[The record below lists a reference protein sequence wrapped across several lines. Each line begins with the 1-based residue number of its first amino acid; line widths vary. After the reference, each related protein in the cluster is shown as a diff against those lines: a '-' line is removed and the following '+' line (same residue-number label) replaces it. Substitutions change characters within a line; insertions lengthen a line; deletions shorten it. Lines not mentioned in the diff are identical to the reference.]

1 MLNLTDKITRPL
13 HEVTEGEGQS
23 RLSGRVSRYDGLLL
37 ECDGFPVS
45 VGSVCTVQTEQGG
58 HVLGE
63 VIGYNEGRNK
73 LVLYESGAPVRAGA
87 RVDLLDQGTS
97 IDAGDAFLGRVVDAL
112 GQPLDNLPVP
122 LGEDR
127 IPLNGRML
135 NPLAR
140 KLIPGVLDVGVRA
153 VNGLLSIG
161 CGQRIGI
168 IAGSGVGKSVLLGM
182 MARHTSADVVVIGLI
197 GERAR
202 EVGEMVRSVMNPEAR
217 HRISIVAVP
226 ADRSPLLRIRA
237 ARRATSLAE
246 YFRDQG
252 KNVLLI
258 MDSLTRVAH
267 AQREIGLA
275 LGEPPTSKGYP
286 ASVISMIPTLIERAG
301 MGVGEHSGSI
311 TGIYTV
317 LADGDDSNDPV
328 VDTARAILDGH
339 VVLSRSI
346 AQMGIYPAIDIP
358 ASISRVMNDVVTPQ
372 QQAAARKFKRMV
384 SLYNE
389 NRDLMLLGGYISG
402 QDSDLDEAVS
412 LWPRLVEY
420 IRQDPDDR
428 ADINQSAQLLAS
440 IVGSV

>member
-1 MLNLTDKITRPL
+1 MLNLTDQFTRPL
-13 HEVTEGEGQS
+13 HEVSEGQS

-45 VGSVCTVQTEQGG
+45 VGSVCTVQADQGD

-97 IDAGDAFLGRVVDAL
+97 VDVGEAFLGRVVDAL
-112 GQPLDNLPVP
+112 GQPLDDQPMPVAA
-122 LGEDR
+122 DCV
-127 IPLNGRML
+127 PLNGRML

-140 KLIPGVLDVGVRA
+140 KLIPGALDVGVRA

-182 MARHTSADVVVIGLI
+182 MARHTSADVIVIGLI

-217 HRISIVAVP
+217 QRISIVAEP

-237 ARRATSLAE
+237 ARRATALAE
-246 YFRDQG
+246 HFRNQG

-275 LGEPPTSKGYP
+275 LGEAPTSKGYP

-301 MGVGEHSGSI
+301 MGVGAHSGSI

-317 LADGDDSNDPV
+317 LADGDDDNDPV

-346 AQMGIYPAIDIP
+346 AQMGVYPAIDIP
-358 ASISRVMNDVVTPQ
+358 ASISRVMNDIVPPQ

-389 NRDLMLLGGYISG
+389 NRDLMLMGGYISG

-420 IRQDPDDR
+420 IRQDPDVR
-428 ADINQSAQLLAS
+428 ADINESAQLLTS
-440 IVGSV
+440 IAGPA